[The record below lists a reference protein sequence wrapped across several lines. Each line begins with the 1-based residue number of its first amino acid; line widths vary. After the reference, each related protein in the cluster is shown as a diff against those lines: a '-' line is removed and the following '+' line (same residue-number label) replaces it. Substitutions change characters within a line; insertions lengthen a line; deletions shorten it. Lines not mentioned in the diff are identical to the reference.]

1 MRPRFRGSLDPPD
14 SLVPRRPGRVT
25 ARQSLAETV
34 GPIVQA
40 VQREQ
45 RPLLIALAERMAAQR
60 YRGWAGQ
67 ADQVAHR
74 SDLLA
79 CADREEEIARRVES
93 LDPRAESI
101 QKDLLAEHP
110 DLDAVYESLF
120 AGLSTH
126 AQFAIQAGGER
137 LGAATWRSLAGEES
151 RQEARQT
158 FLACA
163 VLEEESAAVLESIV
177 ATPAGRS

>member
-1 MRPRFRGSLDPPD
+1 MSAKR
-14 SLVPRRPGRVT
+14 
-25 ARQSLAETV
+25 SLADAV
-34 GPIVQA
+34 APIVQA
-40 VQREQ
+40 VPREQ
-45 RPLLIALAERMAAQR
+45 RSLLIALAERLAAER

-67 ADQVAHR
+67 ADQAAHR

-93 LDPRAESI
+93 LDPRAKSV

-110 DLDAVYESLF
+110 DLDAVYTSLF
-120 AGLSTH
+120 AGLSTLE
-126 AQFAIQAGGER
+126 QFEIQADGER
-137 LGAATWRSLAGEES
+137 LGAATWRSLAGQES
-151 RQEARQT
+151 GDEARQV

-177 ATPAGRS
+177 AEPRSRS